1 MKGQTIINFFLLV
14 SKLSLSLNSG
24 DGSAQSSNGEVER
37 TQANFTRA
45 VTLHPDAAQVMYFA

>member
-1 MKGQTIINFFLLV
+1 MFLLC
-14 SKLSLSLNSG
+14 KKILFIFFSG

-37 TQANFTRA
+37 TQANFSRA